1 MPRVTQRER
10 RESALFAPIDPNLH
24 RLGRDGLAVAE
35 PAVDDDHRRRVDND
49 LGRLIGHDKA
59 HLLPADIDRNPDHTM
74 TVVAGQ
80 VRGGEVGGYS
90 AGLLGRGVGMFEN
103 VSNEI
108 NKAGNLDY
116 DHDNSRVRSNC
127 ETRVSMDCHVCDA
140 RHLRS
145 TASLLIKLLKSLPS
159 MSIGQG

>member
-80 VRGGEVGGYS
+80 VRGGEVDRKSVVWGKSVALGGW
-90 AGLLGRGVGMFEN
+90 R
-103 VSNEI
+103 I
-108 NKAGNLDY
+108 ITKK
-116 DHDNSRVRSNC
+116 
-127 ETRVSMDCHVCDA
+127 
-140 RHLRS
+140 
-145 TASLLIKLLKSLPS
+145 I
-159 MSIGQG
+159 